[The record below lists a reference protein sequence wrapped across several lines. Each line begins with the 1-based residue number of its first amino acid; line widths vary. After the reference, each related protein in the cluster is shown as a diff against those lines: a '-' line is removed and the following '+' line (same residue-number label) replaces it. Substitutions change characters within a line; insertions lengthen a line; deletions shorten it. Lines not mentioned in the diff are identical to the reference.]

1 MSQLVALQ
9 RDLQDVSAAI
19 AHAER
24 TLAAHPFVPSVEATL
39 RTIQNRR
46 ENLEEQ
52 FFAVANEMGLDVCSY
67 RIEPYEYQRITIAG
81 MTAVL
86 GAFQKVFTSV
96 YDAVVNGR
104 PKKSAKASAAIID
117 ATTFGFAYTFPGSTG
132 VMMTLENERLLLTE
146 TDLDAAM
153 KKTFELMSYRDQSQI
168 EEITKQ
174 VGLGAVRQA
183 YQWANE
189 NAIAGYGAAIVWQR
203 EGISKFDVRIQ
214 TQEIAR
220 LASVIRGAT
229 AKEEVTLIGD
239 LLDVSIPDK
248 TFQMYVDGKMIQ
260 GGFDVAI
267 SHVHPVQLPKRY
279 RATMNVQEKVVTEEG
294 KDEITYFLLR
304 LEPTEASPL
313 LPDLESR

>member
-1 MSQLVALQ
+1 MSQLAELQ
-9 RDLQDVSAAI
+9 RDLQDVYVAI

-39 RTIQNRR
+39 RTIQIRR

-52 FFAVANEMGLDVCSY
+52 FFSVANKIGLDVCCY
-67 RIEPYEYQRITIAG
+67 RIEPPDYQRTTIAG

-96 YDAVVNGR
+96 YDAIVNG
-104 PKKSAKASAAIID
+104 PKKSAKASAAVID

-146 TDLDAAM
+146 TDLDIAM
-153 KKTFELMSYRDQSQI
+153 RKTFELMSYRDQSQI
-168 EEITKQ
+168 EEVTKQ

-189 NAIAGYGAAIVWQR
+189 NAIAGYGAAIDWQR
-203 EGISKFDVRIQ
+203 EGVSKFNVRIQ
-214 TQEIAR
+214 TQEISR
-220 LASVIRGAT
+220 LASVIKRAT
-229 AKEEVTLIGD
+229 AKDEVTLIGD
-239 LLDVSIPDK
+239 LLHVSIPDK
-248 TFQMYVDGKMIQ
+248 TFQMQVDERMIQ

-267 SHVHPVQLPKRY
+267 SHAHPVQLPQRY
-279 RATMNVQEKVVTEEG
+279 RATLNVHEKVITEEG
-294 KDEITYFLLR
+294 EDEIAYFLLR
-304 LEPTEASPL
+304 LDPPDVPPL
-313 LPDLESR
+313 LTDLASS